1 MSLLLPA
8 DGPPR
13 CLRAIFYCRGL
24 TLDSY
29 DADEQKRINQARPWR
44 KDPHHFKKVRIS
56 ATALIKMVRW
66 VVDSERMRARQP
78 RTAVTGPTY

>member
-1 MSLLLPA
+1 MSLVLPA
-8 DGPPR
+8 NGLAR
-13 CLRAIFYCRGL
+13 CLRADLRACRHKL

-56 ATALIKMVRW
+56 ATALIKMVR
-66 VVDSERMRARQP
+66 
-78 RTAVTGPTY
+78 